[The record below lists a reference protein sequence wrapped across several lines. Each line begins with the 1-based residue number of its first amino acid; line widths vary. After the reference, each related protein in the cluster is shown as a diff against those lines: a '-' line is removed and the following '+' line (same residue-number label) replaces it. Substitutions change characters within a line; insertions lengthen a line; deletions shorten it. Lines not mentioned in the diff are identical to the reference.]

1 MAPEAVSPEASR
13 SELSKSDPFLF
24 SCRNAQVASINQPY
38 GVEPVRFT
46 RMLLSLPYL
55 HSANTP
61 LLAYCRLPS
70 PRSHLLFLR
79 YYQP

>member
-55 HSANTP
+55 